1 MNPDHFV
8 KVFDVLDSGFR
19 DWINLA
25 IGLILVAIGLVLVVR
40 RRMSKADE
48 IPSLDSVPVARR
60 RLRLNY
66 FLTFGIVWTVVS
78 YSDTYPPYLRHRA
91 LAEANACIV
100 TEGPVRNFVPLPS
113 NGHGFE
119 SFTVQGIPFRYSYYG
134 FTDAF
139 NDTSTH
145 GGPIGPNSYV
155 RICYDPSG
163 NATLRNAILR
173 LEIRNFNGQVKDY
186 STWLKDLSGISNF
199 MKFDDLQSRVQLVGL
214 LLTVLAALR
223 RPTAMLKRPPRKSVR
238 HGKTWQ

>member
-8 KVFDVLDSGFR
+8 KVFDVLDSGYR

-25 IGLILVAIGLVLVVR
+25 IGLILVAIGMALVVHR
-40 RRMSKADE
+40 RTSKADE

-60 RLRLNY
+60 RLRVPYL
-66 FLTFGIVWTVVS
+66 LTFAISWTVVA

-91 LAEANACIV
+91 LAEANACNI

-113 NGHGFE
+113 NRHGFE

-134 FTDAF
+134 FTDSF

-155 RICYDPSG
+155 RICYDTSG
-163 NATLRNAILR
+163 NAILR
-173 LEIRNFNGQVKDY
+173 LEIRNFKGQLKDY
-186 STWLKDLSGISNF
+186 STWPKDLSGISNF
-199 MKFDDLQSRVQLVGL
+199 MKFDDLRSRVQLLGL
-214 LLTVLAALR
+214 LLTVLATLR
-223 RPTAMLKRPPRKSVR
+223 RPAAMLKRPLRKSVR